1 MAQQYFVLG
10 IGGTGMRCIESLIHL
25 CAMGM
30 FDDTDI
36 HLLALD
42 TDKDN
47 GNFARLKEVK
57 EAYVKA
63 KGTDASLRTALNEN
77 FLLGQENGGEYTM
90 SMAYLLSWQG
100 PVLESQDPYGDKE
113 TVKGLKAAKHVQEI
127 QILPERDFQAIKRAV
142 YENGGVQ
149 SSLYTSLKD
158 AKKAVLSIITKQ
170 TAPTIIAAMPTLI
183 TMQ

>member
-1 MAQQYFVLG
+1 MALFWVREKNNIKVMAQQYFVLG

-57 EAYVKA
+57 EAYVKT
-63 KGTDASLRTALNEN
+63 KGTEASQRTALMIPF
-77 FLLGQENGGEYTM
+77 FLLIYITM
-90 SMAYLLSWQG
+90 SSRPTM
-100 PVLESQDPYGDKE
+100 K
-113 TVKGLKAAKHVQEI
+113 LKV
-127 QILPERDFQAIKRAV
+127 IL
-142 YENGGVQ
+142 NQ
-149 SSLYTSLKD
+149 SSIMAIQNLII
-158 AKKAVLSIITKQ
+158 LSKQ
-170 TAPTIIAAMPTLI
+170 QLQI
-183 TMQ
+183 

>member
-57 EAYVKA
+57 EAYVKT
-63 KGTDASLRTALNEN
+63 KGTEASQRTALKDTFFSAN
-77 FLLGQENGGEYTM
+77 
-90 SMAYLLSWQG
+90 
-100 PVLESQDPYGDKE
+100 
-113 TVKGLKAAKHVQEI
+113 
-127 QILPERDFQAIKRAV
+127 
-142 YENGGVQ
+142 
-149 SSLYTSLKD
+149 SSFAS
-158 AKKAVLSIITKQ
+158 KKV
-170 TAPTIIAAMPTLI
+170 
-183 TMQ
+183 